1 MMTNRERILA
11 VVRGDPVD
19 RVPFVMYDELLPTAE
34 VQSLLGP
41 GRMGLMK
48 WCKIYRVDHPHCQ
61 FETEE
66 FDRDGKMWRRN
77 SVHTPS
83 GMLFEEIAY
92 EPGYGS
98 GSIQRHFIETSADY
112 EYFWELLDDAHIR
125 PDYDQ
130 YDAVQAKLGEDGV
143 PLVAVERTPYQQLW
157 VEWTG
162 LDNLVYHLADFPD
175 RVQRSVDLLA
185 ERARKIYRIA
195 AESPAPFVDVPDNI
209 TAPTIGTDRFRRYCM
224 PFYNEL
230 ADLLSSSGRSVFV
243 HMDGDLKPLW
253 DAIGSSM
260 IGGIDSFSP
269 APDNDT
275 TVADAVREWPGMT
288 LFVNFPSSQHLRKR
302 EEIMKVTTDI
312 LDCAASTGRLQIQLS
327 ENVPAHV
334 WRTSVPAIADA
345 IDTYFS

>member
-1 MMTNRERILA
+1 M
-11 VVRGDPVD
+11 
-19 RVPFVMYDELLPTAE
+19 
-34 VQSLLGP
+34 
-41 GRMGLMK
+41 
-48 WCKIYRVDHPHCQ
+48 
-61 FETEE
+61 
-66 FDRDGKMWRRN
+66 
-77 SVHTPS
+77 
-83 GMLFEEIAY
+83 
-92 EPGYGS
+92 
-98 GSIQRHFIETSADY
+98 
-112 EYFWELLDDAHIR
+112 
-125 PDYDQ
+125 
-130 YDAVQAKLGEDGV
+130 
-143 PLVAVERTPYQQLW
+143 
-157 VEWTG
+157 
-162 LDNLVYHLADFPD
+162 YHLADFPD